1 VVLAHAG
8 VSTEE
13 EVNQMTKTQQQ
24 AMVGLGIALLLGSMF
39 QLMAKHDAAVLGL
52 SALEL
57 ALLGGIASAAV
68 TRAVKA

>member
-1 VVLAHAG
+1 
-8 VSTEE
+8 
-13 EVNQMTKTQQQ
+13 MTKTQQQ
-24 AMVGLGIALLLGSMF
+24 AMVGLGLALFLGSMF